1 MSRHSEML
9 LVYLRDPISSLADQ
23 QADLPDF
30 CFDDRYRQITR
41 ALATGISV
49 KAVIRLRQDERASAR
64 AELKDAFD
72 EVRRADDAIVRI
84 ANLLPMNL
92 RKQIASARMV
102 LTRSILALTSQIR
115 GGLGPTQDE
124 PPRE

>member
-49 KAVIRLRQDERASAR
+49 SFPPDLSVLYRQ
-64 AELKDAFD
+64 
-72 EVRRADDAIVRI
+72 
-84 ANLLPMNL
+84 
-92 RKQIASARMV
+92 
-102 LTRSILALTSQIR
+102 
-115 GGLGPTQDE
+115 G
-124 PPRE
+124 